1 MDTKE
6 LERFCPW
13 AREELVGAVGRGM
26 VQLGVDGAGRAQ
38 WPAGSEAVA
47 HGPHEL
53 LARPRAEALQFLGV
67 HDVLLSKPSPATFAV
82 LELHIYRS

>member
-38 WPAGSEAVA
+38 WP
-47 HGPHEL
+47 
-53 LARPRAEALQFLGV
+53 
-67 HDVLLSKPSPATFAV
+67 LS
-82 LELHIYRS
+82 LIHI